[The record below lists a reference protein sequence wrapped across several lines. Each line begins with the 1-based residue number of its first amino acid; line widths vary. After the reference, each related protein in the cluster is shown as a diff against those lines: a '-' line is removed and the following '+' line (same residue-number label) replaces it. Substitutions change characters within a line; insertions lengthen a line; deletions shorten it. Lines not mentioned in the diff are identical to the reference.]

1 MILWFM
7 LSKEELMYFAD
18 VSTLNSQLSTNF
30 HSVGLGPTIFSDAV
44 TTLRKMSAII
54 GLG

>member
-1 MILWFM
+1 MILGFI
-7 LSKEELMYFAD
+7 LSKEEWMYFAD
-18 VSTLNSQLSTNF
+18 VSVNLSTNF